1 MASVNRV
8 TLLGNLGKDP
18 DVRYMPDGTAVATVS
33 LATSETWK
41 DKATGER
48 KEQTEWHRLVFFR
61 RLAEIA
67 GQSLKKGSQ
76 IYASGSLRTRKW
88 TDQTGI
94 ERYTTEIVVNEMQML
109 GKREG
114 KTESSH
120 TATPAPQPARTG
132 SRTAPRAQAPQRDPS
147 PAAAGAGGPDFD
159 DDIPFARPVAL
170 DGLPY

>member
-18 DVRYMPDGTAVATVS
+18 DVRYMPDGTAVVTVS

-48 KEQTEWHRLVFFR
+48 KEQTEWHHLVFFC

-76 IYASGSLRTRKW
+76 IYATGRIQTRKW
-88 TDQTGI
+88 IDSTGI

-109 GKREG
+109 GKQEG
-114 KTESSH
+114 TTESSH

>member
-18 DVRYMPDGTAVATVS
+18 DVRYMPDGTAIVTVS

-76 IYASGSLRTRKW
+76 IYATGRIQTRKW
-88 TDQTGI
+88 IDSTGI